1 MDFLKGGDIMKIV
14 CSIYQIEQL
23 HRLKDTIDY
32 AILMVP
38 NISLNYMDLDI
49 DLAISYCLDNHIG
62 IILAID
68 KLYLPKE
75 IDLVSKFIDKYQ
87 NLCDYFYIT
96 DLGIGNLMIT
106 KKCQN
111 KVIFDPKTM
120 ICNSL
125 DLSIYNSLGFEALG
139 LSSEITK
146 EDILSIYDKTKAN
159 IFYQIF
165 GYRLMFYSKRN
176 LISLYEKK
184 NNATYPH
191 EAYLKEATRN
201 DYFPILE
208 NENGTLIYRSYLISY
223 MEYLDEI
230 KDLKY
235 GFIESYL
242 LDLDKLEIITKT
254 FKGLLNKEITIDMAR
269 LNILKLDLHIE
280 DGFMF
285 KDSVYEKKELKL

>member
-125 DLSIYNSLGFEALG
+125 DLNIYNSLGFEALG
-139 LSSEITK
+139 ISSEITK

-184 NNATYPH
+184 NNALYPH

>member
-1 MDFLKGGDIMKIV
+1 MKIV
-14 CSIYQIEQL
+14 CSIYRIEQL
-23 HRLKDTIDY
+23 HKLKDYIDY
-32 AILMVP
+32 AILMSSDA
-38 NISLNYMDLDI
+38 SLNYMDLDMN
-49 DLAISYCLDNHIG
+49 LAIKYCKENHIG
-62 IILAID
+62 IILGLD
-68 KLYLPKE
+68 KLYLPDE
-75 IDLVSKFIDKYQ
+75 ISEVSKYIDKYQ
-87 NLCDYFYIT
+87 NLVDYFYIT

-106 KKCQN
+106 KKLQN

-139 LSSEITK
+139 ISSEITK
-146 EDILSIYDKTKAN
+146 DDLLDIYNKTKAN

-184 NNATYPH
+184 NNDTYPH
-191 EAYLKEATRN
+191 EAYLREATRS
-201 DYFPILE
+201 DYFPIKE
-208 NENGTLIYRSYLISY
+208 NKNGTLIYRSYLISY
-223 MEYLDEI
+223 MEYLNEI
-230 KDLKY
+230 KELKY

-242 LDLDKLEIITKT
+242 LDDLKTTEILKT
-254 FKGLLNKEITIDMAR
+254 FKGLLKNEITIDEAR

>member
-1 MDFLKGGDIMKIV
+1 MKIV

-125 DLSIYNSLGFEALG
+125 DLNIYNSLGFEALG

-184 NNATYPH
+184 NNAF
-191 EAYLKEATRN
+191 
-201 DYFPILE
+201 YFFE
-208 NENGTLIYRSYLISY
+208 
-223 MEYLDEI
+223 
-230 KDLKY
+230 
-235 GFIESYL
+235 
-242 LDLDKLEIITKT
+242 
-254 FKGLLNKEITIDMAR
+254 
-269 LNILKLDLHIE
+269 
-280 DGFMF
+280 
-285 KDSVYEKKELKL
+285 

>member
-75 IDLVSKFIDKYQ
+75 IDLISKFIDKYQ

-125 DLSIYNSLGFEALG
+125 DLNIYNSLGFEALG

-184 NNATYPH
+184 NNALYPH

>member
-1 MDFLKGGDIMKIV
+1 MKIV
-14 CSIYQIEQL
+14 CSIYRKEQL
-23 HRLKDTIDY
+23 NKLENHIDY
-32 AILMVP
+32 ALLMSKEA
-38 NISLNYMDLDI
+38 SLNYVDLDL
-49 DLAISYCLDNHIG
+49 DSAIQYCNDKRIG
-62 IILAID
+62 IILSLD

-75 IDLVSKFIDKYQ
+75 IDSVSKFIDKYQ
-87 NLCDYFYIT
+87 NSCDYFYIT
-96 DLGIGNLMIT
+96 DLGIANLMIE
-106 KKCQN
+106 KKIQN

-125 DLSIYNSLGFEALG
+125 DLSIYNSFGFEALG
-139 LSSEITK
+139 ISSEITK
-146 EDILSIYDKTKAN
+146 EDVLKIYDKTKAN

-184 NNATYPH
+184 NNASYPH
-191 EAYLKEATRN
+191 EAYLKEATRT
-201 DYFPILE
+201 DYFPIKE

-223 MEYLDEI
+223 MEYLKEMN
-230 KDLKY
+230 DLKY

-242 LDLDKLEIITKT
+242 LDDDKLLVVIKT
-254 FKGLLNKEITIDMAR
+254 FKSLLNDEISIDEAR